1 MRLFRP
7 CFVAGCLY
15 PGAVFRIK
23 TNEKLLCLTFDDG
36 PHQDSTPKLLDILEK
51 HNIKAVFFCTGKS
64 AGENPVLINQIISGG
79 HMIGNHGFSHLNGWI
94 TSLNRYIEEVSDAAP
109 FTSRVIFRPPYGR
122 IRFDQF
128 RKLRK
133 TYKIVFWDIMPY
145 DFDKKFGAGN
155 SLKILK
161 KMVRPGSVVV
171 LHDSPGSSS
180 NDFLEE
186 FIVFSIE
193 KGYRFVFPEF

>member
-7 CFVAGCLY
+7 CFIAGCLY

-51 HNIKAVFFCTGKS
+51 HSIKAVFFCTGKS
-64 AGENPVLINQIISGG
+64 AAEDPVLINQIISGG
-79 HMIGNHGFSHLNGWI
+79 HMIGNHGFNHLDGWI
-94 TSLNRYIEEVSDAAP
+94 TSLNRYIKDVSVAAP
-109 FTSRVIFRPPYGR
+109 FTSRVMFRPPYGR
-122 IRFDQF
+122 IGFEQF
-128 RKLRK
+128 RKLNK
-133 TYKIVFWDIMPY
+133 KYKIVFWDIMPY

-161 KMVRPGSVVV
+161 KMIRPGSVVV

-193 KGYRFVFPEF
+193 EGYRFVFPEF